1 MTVMFENEIEEEEAS
16 IRFESKFQLAA
27 ISFKLTPDD
36 ELESFRVSHLQF
48 FFFFLLK
55 SSQILTRSARREKKW
70 FVFGSF
76 KAKLRLFQLFI
87 AT

>member
-1 MTVMFENEIEEEEAS
+1 MFENENEIEEEEAS

-48 FFFFLLK
+48 FFLSFQDISNFDSK
-55 SSQILTRSARREKKW
+55 CSS
-70 FVFGSF
+70 
-76 KAKLRLFQLFI
+76 
-87 AT
+87 

>member
-1 MTVMFENEIEEEEAS
+1 MFENEIEEEEAS

-48 FFFFLLK
+48 FFFL
-55 SSQILTRSARREKKW
+55 SSQDISNFDSKCLS
-70 FVFGSF
+70 
-76 KAKLRLFQLFI
+76 
-87 AT
+87 